1 MQVVDLVS
9 RVKGGFLWKEVSIP
23 GRWAKGGVGGEGGTG
38 SKFQGQCVKCCED
51 SGQDTFEGLATGRS
65 SWWAW
70 GKEVQSRG
78 RIGS

>member
-38 SKFQGQCVKCCED
+38 SKFQAPETACEV
-51 SGQDTFEGLATGRS
+51 L
-65 SWWAW
+65 
-70 GKEVQSRG
+70 
-78 RIGS
+78 